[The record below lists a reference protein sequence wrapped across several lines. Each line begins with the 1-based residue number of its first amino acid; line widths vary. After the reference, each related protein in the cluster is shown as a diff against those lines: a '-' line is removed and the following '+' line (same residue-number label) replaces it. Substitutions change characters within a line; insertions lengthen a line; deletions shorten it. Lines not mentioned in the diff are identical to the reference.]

1 MVIPALILILP
12 ALSKYIC
19 FTGPAQYIMVYN
31 FAHSKS
37 RDLLDEND
45 KYYCYMLKSV
55 PMVYLWLSAHKGT

>member
-1 MVIPALILILP
+1 
-12 ALSKYIC
+12 
-19 FTGPAQYIMVYN
+19 MVYN